1 MTTPVAHAGNAH
13 DGGCRAG
20 RARTGIALPIVALL
34 LCALT
39 AWRHADVLRQGGTG
53 VFSQVSSHLERS
65 DQLLHA
71 WILDWN
77 YHTLPRDP
85 LALFH
90 ANAFYPHPFSL
101 ALSDHLFG
109 VAVTLAPLRAF
120 VSNPLRL
127 NALGTLATFV
137 LAGTAVAG
145 LVWFLTGSI
154 AGACVAAVLYA
165 FNPFRQ
171 SNYAQIQLL
180 ADYAIPLSFLFLHR
194 YERDGRSRDLVAMAA
209 SVAWQTLCSAYL
221 GAYLAFILG
230 IVLAGRVWRR
240 PQLRN
245 WGGFV
250 LAAIVGA
257 AMLAPFLYPYAWLRA
272 HGQLHQHEINTIA
285 LSLAVKDLI
294 CWPECRSFFGPLL
307 APAAVLLGGAAL
319 WPPARASAG
328 TYVAVAIMG
337 AVLSLGPYVHTSS
350 IGDLDAAPGFVF
362 PGPYWPLQRWAP
374 GFDGFRVPGRFIVF
388 GNFALSVLAGLGT
401 ARLVA
406 ARADIIVRGLVAAAA
421 LTVAVLTLTRP
432 QMTFEPLPA
441 GDDAAE
447 VYRWLADEPAR
458 EPIVEFPLGPYDDF
472 IMYHSRLHRHPI
484 VNGYSG
490 FLPFS
495 HRHIAAA
502 LRCYPCPAAL
512 RALRDLNVRTHLVHL
527 NLMANPRRAAIQGQ
541 IAATPSLTVVRRFGD
556 TLVVSLATAPAEPE
570 SPAASPVP
578 LDRRAWHVTSSR
590 GPRGTERAVDASRET
605 AWSTGLDL
613 EDLQRPVAGLRLLQR
628 PGTWRE
634 FLELIPRGSEW
645 FAVDLGG
652 VHAVRRLSLAFSDLA
667 GGLQAPPT
675 PAPTVQGSLDGVQW
689 FDLPS
694 DAVVRPSLRDLDRN
708 LVETRFE
715 YDWPATRVRHLR
727 LTYRGFWYLRDV
739 AVFG

>member
-1 MTTPVAHAGNAH
+1 MAARVVHAGNAL
-13 DGGCRAG
+13 GGNRRAG
-20 RARTGIALPIVALL
+20 PARTAVVLLIVALL

-39 AWRHADVLRQGGTG
+39 AWRHMDVLREGGTG
-53 VFSQVSSHLERS
+53 VFRQVSSHFERS

-71 WILDWN
+71 WTLDWT

-90 ANAFYPHPFSL
+90 ANTFYPHPYSL

-137 LAGTAVAG
+137 LAGTAVAY
-145 LVWFLTGSI
+145 LVWFLSGSI

-194 YERDGRSRDLVAMAA
+194 YERDGRARDLVGMAA

-221 GAYLAFILG
+221 GAYLTFILG
-230 IVLAGRVWRR
+230 IVLVGRLWRR
-240 PQLRN
+240 SQLRN
-245 WGGFV
+245 WGGFL

-285 LSLAVKDLI
+285 LSLAAKDLI

-328 TYVAVAIMG
+328 TYLAVAIMG
-337 AVLSLGPYVHTSS
+337 ALLSLGPYVHLSS
-350 IGDLDAAPGFVF
+350 IGDLDAAPGFLF

-374 GFDGFRVPGRFIVF
+374 GFDGLRVPGRFISF
-388 GNFALSVLAGLGT
+388 SHFALSVLAGLGT

-406 ARADIIVRGLVAAAA
+406 ARAGIVRGLAASGAVA
-421 LTVAVLTLTRP
+421 VAVLTLARP

-441 GDDAAE
+441 ADDAAE
-447 VYRWLADEPAR
+447 VYRWLAHEPSD
-458 EPIVEFPLGPYDDF
+458 EPIVEFPVGPYDDF

-502 LRCYPCPAAL
+502 LRCYPCTAAL
-512 RALRDLNVRTHLVHL
+512 RALEELNVRTHLVHL
-527 NLMANPRRAAIQGQ
+527 NLMANPRRAAIEAQV
-541 IAATPSLTVVRRFGD
+541 AATPLLTVVRRFGD
-556 TLVVSLATAPAEPE
+556 TLVVALAAAPAERE
-570 SPAASPVP
+570 SPTASLVP
-578 LDRRAWHVTSSR
+578 LDRSQWHVTSSL
-590 GPRGTERAVDASRET
+590 GPQGAERAVDASLAT
-605 AWSTGLDL
+605 AWSTGIELD
-613 EDLQRPVAGLRLLQR
+613 DLQQPIAGLRLLQR

-634 FLELIPRGSEW
+634 FLELIPRGWEW

-652 VHAVRRLSLAFSDLA
+652 VRAVRRLSLAFSDLA

-675 PAPTVQGSLDGVQW
+675 PAPTVQGSLDGVEW

-694 DAVVRPSLRDLDRN
+694 DAMVRPSLRDLDRN
-708 LVETRFE
+708 PIEVRFE

-739 AVFG
+739 GVFE